1 MASDEP
7 DEAERPGHP
16 AAYAANWRT
25 VLAVDVGVGV
35 VGILVGFVLMV
46 VWSLFFGAGIASLG
60 LVYVLMVARRWRQ
73 WAELR
78 REAGLDG

>member
-7 DEAERPGHP
+7 ADPDRSGHP

-25 VLAVDVGVGV
+25 VLLVDVGVGV
-35 VGILVGFVLMV
+35 VGMLVGFVLMV
-46 VWSLFFGAGIASLG
+46 AWSLVFGAGIASLG

-78 REAGLDG
+78 RGAGLDG

>member
-1 MASDEP
+1 MATD
-7 DEAERPGHP
+7 DAELPGHP

-25 VLAVDVGVGV
+25 VLTVDIGVGV
-35 VGILVGFVLMV
+35 VGMLVGFVLMV

-78 REAGLDG
+78 RQAGLDG